1 MAISGITSQ
10 SALYSPNTLA
20 TQQAEAKE
28 PTVKGKD
35 IKPDGDRDD
44 NAVGSTRSATPPA
57 QASTVNTSGQVVGSL
72 LNTKA

>member
-35 IKPDGDRDD
+35 AKPDGDRDD
-44 NAVGSTRSATPPA
+44 KAVGNTTDSSSPA
-57 QASTVNTSGQVVGSL
+57 QTSTVNTSGQVVGSL